1 MAKAPRPAFVPAGAA
16 IISLKPRRV
25 GRPPAGPRGERVSDY
40 APVMIR
46 LPQPTK
52 EMLQALRAV
61 SGMPVWQLVD
71 VAVREYVQRMPL
83 AERKLIADV
92 KIRRAR
98 LAAES

>member
-1 MAKAPRPAFVPAGAA
+1 MPKAPRTPVVSPRAA

-52 EMLQALRAV
+52 DMLAALRAV

-71 VAVREYVQRMPL
+71 IAVRQYVARMPN
-83 AERKLIADV
+83 AERKLLADV
-92 KIRRAR
+92 KSRRAR
-98 LAAES
+98 LAADS